1 MRCFHVL
8 ACSARSSGASCFACS
23 YETFEKDDTK
33 YTTYEEAVFRALQD
47 MPPPTPA
54 EAAGPGGGAVVVM
67 VVGAGRGPLVK
78 ASLRAGERAQ
88 RPLRVYAVEKN
99 PNAVVHLHVLHA
111 SQRWGSRVTIVSHDM
126 RTWDAPEKANI
137 MVSELLGSFGDN
149 ELSPE
154 CLDGAHDVA
163 LRCLMRKQD

>member
-1 MRCFHVL
+1 MDNLESQTCVL
-8 ACSARSSGASCFACS
+8 VLVCAAAGLSLTPVPPVRS

-33 YTTYEEAVFRALQD
+33 YNTYEEAVFRALQD

-54 EAAGPGGGAVVVM
+54 EASGPGGGAVVVM

-99 PNAVVHLHVLHA
+99 PNAVVHLHALHA
-111 SQRWGSRVTIVSHDM
+111 SQRWGARVTIVSHDM
-126 RTWDAPEKANI
+126 RTWVAPEAANI

-154 CLDGAHDVA
+154 CLDGA
-163 LRCLMRKQD
+163 LRC